1 MEVQVMTPAVK
12 NAVFV
17 LDLEETRRHLR
28 RALVSVKEPSAQPEE
43 TLKVG
48 VDQLA
53 SSGQTAHAG
62 DRSSESKENA

>member
-12 NAVFV
+12 YAVFV

-28 RALVSVKEPSAQPEE
+28 RALVSVKKPSAQPEE

-53 SSGQTAHAG
+53 RSGQIAHAG